1 MATIL
6 VADDEPAIC
15 EALGS
20 VLAAEGHR
28 TIVAANGL
36 DAVALV
42 ERERPALAFLDVR
55 MPGLDGLEAL
65 RRITA
70 IDPELPVVV
79 MTAYGTLETATAA
92 IRSRAFDYLGKPLEL
107 AQIRAVLRRALHRGE
122 PGPAAA
128 VAPEATGERPR
139 LVGQSA
145 AMQAIF
151 KQIALLA
158 DNELGVLVLGESG
171 VGKELVARAIHASGR
186 RAGRPFVAVNCAAI
200 PAQLVE
206 SELFGHERGAFTDA
220 RQARVGRFEAAGDGT
235 LFLDEISEL
244 PLHQQGKLL
253 RVLQERVIE
262 RVGSTTPVPFR
273 ARVICASNR
282 DLARAVA
289 DGAFREDLYRRIDL
303 VTLRVPPLRER
314 LEDLPALAQ
323 ALLVGANRET
333 GMRVEALERAA
344 LERLAAH
351 DWPGNV
357 RELEHVIKRSVLGAR
372 GATLSVHELELG
384 GSAPTELAGPL
395 ERLLQSLD
403 GIGRRLVEQALPADG
418 GLEPGLHELAIARLE
433 AALIGVA
440 LETTGGNQVAAAR
453 LLGMNRSTLRARL
466 RTPDTVQDAP
476 EIGAD

>member
-28 TIVAANGL
+28 TIIAANGL

-65 RRITA
+65 RRIAA
-70 IDPELPVVV
+70 IDPSLPVVI
-79 MTAYGTLETATAA
+79 MTAYGTLETATEA
-92 IRSRAFDYLGKPLEL
+92 IRNRAFDYLGKPLEL
-107 AQIRAVLRRALHRGE
+107 AQIRTVLRRALHRGE
-122 PGPAAA
+122 PAPVATTAVEPA
-128 VAPEATGERPR
+128 GDRPR

-158 DNELGVLVLGESG
+158 DNELSVLVLGESG

-220 RQARVGRFEAAGDGT
+220 KQARVGRFEAAGDGT

-253 RVLQERVIE
+253 RVLQERMIE
-262 RVGSTTPVPFR
+262 RVGATTPVPFR

-282 DLARAVA
+282 DLAQAVA

-323 ALLVGANRET
+323 ALLAGANRET
-333 GMRVEALERAA
+333 GKRVEAIERPA

-372 GATLSVHELELG
+372 GNALSVHDLELG
-384 GSAPTELAGPL
+384 TSAPAAIAATPL
-395 ERLLQSLD
+395 DRLLRSLD
-403 GIGRRLVEQALPADG
+403 EIGRQLVEHARRAESSIDPGIHEQAV
-418 GLEPGLHELAIARLE
+418 ARLE
-433 AALIGVA
+433 AALIGAA
-440 LETTGGNQVAAAR
+440 LEATGGNQVAASL

-466 RTPDTVQDAP
+466 REQDDGQDAS
-476 EIGAD
+476 GA